1 MKSYAIFELNEI
13 LKGTIIGTTSQQ
25 ITGTEEL
32 GRAKISDIS
41 FIGNKKY
48 EKLWNTS
55 AASVAV
61 VNKDISIAP
70 GDNRAFIQVENADL
84 AMSQVLE
91 LFASPMPE
99 FSVAIHPTAVIDDTA
114 VIGNGVKIGAGCYI
128 GPRAEVGDGT
138 ILYPNVT
145 VLDDC
150 VIGKQTVLWSGV
162 VVRERTKIGHQCI
175 IHPNATIGADGFGF
189 RPCPERGLVKI
200 PQIGDVVIGNQVE
213 IGANSCIDRGKFS
226 STILGDGCKIDNLVQ
241 IGHNSELGMFC
252 IMAGNSGLA
261 GSVRLGNGVVIGG
274 SASIKD
280 HTTIG
285 DGAVIGAGSGVT
297 GDVAAGK
304 TMLGYP
310 ALEARDTLKQWAI
323 MKRLLN
329 ESKSK

>member
-1 MKSYAIFELNEI
+1 MKSYTIFELNEI
-13 LKGTIIGTTSQQ
+13 LKGTIIGTTPQY

-55 AASVAV
+55 VASVAV

-70 GDNRAFIQVENADL
+70 GANRAFIQVENADL
-84 AMSQVLE
+84 AMSQVLV

-99 FSVAIHPTAVIDDTA
+99 FSVEIHPTAVIDDTA
-114 VIGNGVKIGAGCYI
+114 VIGNGVKVGAGCYI
-128 GPRAEVGDGT
+128 GPRTKIDDGT

-189 RPCPERGLVKI
+189 RPCPER
-200 PQIGDVVIGNQVE
+200 
-213 IGANSCIDRGKFS
+213 
-226 STILGDGCKIDNLVQ
+226 
-241 IGHNSELGMFC
+241 
-252 IMAGNSGLA
+252 
-261 GSVRLGNGVVIGG
+261 
-274 SASIKD
+274 
-280 HTTIG
+280 
-285 DGAVIGAGSGVT
+285 
-297 GDVAAGK
+297 
-304 TMLGYP
+304 
-310 ALEARDTLKQWAI
+310 
-323 MKRLLN
+323 
-329 ESKSK
+329 